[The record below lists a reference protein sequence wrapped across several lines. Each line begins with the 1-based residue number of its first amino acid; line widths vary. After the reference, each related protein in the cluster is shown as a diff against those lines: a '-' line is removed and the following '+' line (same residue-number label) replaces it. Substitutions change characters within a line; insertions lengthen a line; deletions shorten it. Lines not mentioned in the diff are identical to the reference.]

1 MGCLSFFCFVEF
13 ASYIS
18 NSNLFRRFCFQVGFR
33 RCPFVNFV
41 DCGLCITVTHVL
53 QYIDSM
59 TKIVLYFTNNLKRT
73 FGMWVDEF

>member
-1 MGCLSFFCFVEF
+1 MGCLIFLFCCVCFVYFKFQLVSE
-13 ASYIS
+13 I
-18 NSNLFRRFCFQVGFR
+18 LFRVGFR

-73 FGMWVDEF
+73 FGMWVEEF